1 MNVLRWWW
9 GLVLAFAL
17 VALVRVFLP
26 LPFANEIIIFSIY
39 TMGCNYLLGRVG
51 FISFGQ
57 PAYLAVGAYATA
69 FYLFYF
75 GNNPYVG
82 ILIGVLAGIVVS
94 FAIGPLF
101 VRLRGDYFALVN
113 LALAVIIF
121 YLMQKVLADITHG
134 DNGLWFLTNM
144 TSTPVLDLTRPDQFF
159 IFAFLV
165 AFALWAFYK
174 YLDDSIFGALCLATK
189 LNDDKVKFLGYSSF
203 NIRLFAF
210 VIANTTTALAG
221 AMYAVYL
228 GFVSPEITSPAR
240 AADPVVVTILGG
252 VGTLY
257 GPLVG
262 SIVYTGMKDVLSK
275 VLGNWELV
283 IGFVLVFIMLAGE
296 KGIWGT
302 LEPLIKK
309 TFLRVTGKRGRPGRE
324 QPMID
329 TQLLISGVVF
339 GLSLGGI
346 FFLMTIGLSL
356 CFGLMRIISLD
367 QLLYYSIGGYITYS
381 VSLAVGN
388 IWLGVLGGV
397 IVGGLAALAV
407 ERIVFRRIYDRDLP
421 FTMITSFGVLIG
433 GVGVIKYFWGLVPR
447 PVPVPIDAQVFII
460 GTEIPIYR
468 LVIIG
473 IAGLVYVGI
482 WLFLNRTIIG
492 KAIRAGTEDVAHVEG
507 LGINVYR
514 LFTITFVIAGGL
526 SGLAGGLHAPLI
538 MVDPNMGLEVLA
550 FVFMV
555 VIIGGLGSI
564 KGTLMSSFLVGQ
576 VVSIGSL
583 IYAPLAQMAPF
594 AIMLLILLVRPTGLF
609 GSQMMKR

>member
-1 MNVLRWWW
+1 
-9 GLVLAFAL
+9 
-17 VALVRVFLP
+17 
-26 LPFANEIIIFSIY
+26 
-39 TMGCNYLLGRVG
+39 
-51 FISFGQ
+51 
-57 PAYLAVGAYATA
+57 
-69 FYLFYF
+69 
-75 GNNPYVG
+75 
-82 ILIGVLAGIVVS
+82 
-94 FAIGPLF
+94 
-101 VRLRGDYFALVN
+101 
-113 LALAVIIF
+113 
-121 YLMQKVLADITHG
+121 
-134 DNGLWFLTNM
+134 
-144 TSTPVLDLTRPDQFF
+144 
-159 IFAFLV
+159 
-165 AFALWAFYK
+165 
-174 YLDDSIFGALCLATK
+174 
-189 LNDDKVKFLGYSSF
+189 
-203 NIRLFAF
+203 
-210 VIANTTTALAG
+210 
-221 AMYAVYL
+221 
-228 GFVSPEITSPAR
+228 
-240 AADPVVVTILGG
+240 
-252 VGTLY
+252 
-257 GPLVG
+257 
-262 SIVYTGMKDVLSK
+262 
-275 VLGNWELV
+275 
-283 IGFVLVFIMLAGE
+283 
-296 KGIWGT
+296 
-302 LEPLIKK
+302 
-309 TFLRVTGKRGRPGRE
+309 
-324 QPMID
+324 MID
-329 TQLLISGVVF
+329 TQLLISGVIF

-397 IVGGLAALAV
+397 IVGGLTALAV

-447 PVPVPIDAQVFII
+447 PVPVPIDIQVYII
-460 GTEIPIYR
+460 GTEIPVYR

-564 KGTLMSSFLVGQ
+564 KGTLVSSFLVGQ

-594 AIMLLILLVRPTGLF
+594 AIMLLILLIRPTGLF
-609 GSQMMKR
+609 GSQMLKR